1 MKSRLAIFDFDNT
14 LIDFQSADRFVDF
27 VYKRNKTLRGRFI
40 TILHPVLR
48 KLKLLTGS
56 RNKKWILKKL
66 FGVHIDILETL
77 SKEYYDLEIKSNFNN
92 QVVEKLIEHKKKDN
106 FIILISGS
114 YDIYLKHFCDELKI
128 DCLISTKILIDKKI
142 CQGKIDGID
151 CMGLNKLIMLN
162 DFLEKNN
169 FDMSNSS
176 FYTDHH
182 SDIYI
187 YPLIKNFI
195 LIDYGQNN
203 DWAKNINHKK
213 IKIL

>member
-1 MKSRLAIFDFDNT
+1 MKRRLAIFDFDNT
-14 LIDFQSADRFVDF
+14 LINFQSADRFVDF

-48 KLKLLTGS
+48 KLKLLPGS

-66 FGVHIDILETL
+66 FGIHIDTL
-77 SKEYYDLEIKSNFNN
+77 KTQSKNFYNLQIRPNFNR
-92 QVVEKLIEHKKKDN
+92 QVLDKLIDHKKKGD

-114 YDIYLKHFCDELKI
+114 YDVYLKHFCNEFKI
-128 DCLISTKILIDKKI
+128 DYLISTKILIDKKI
-142 CQGKIDGID
+142 CQGKIDGND
-151 CMGLNKLIMLN
+151 CMGINKLLMLN
-162 DFLEKNN
+162 HFLDKNKY
-169 FDMSNSS
+169 DLSNSS

-195 LIDYGQNN
+195 LIDYGQDNAWANN
-203 DWAKNINHKK
+203 LKHKK
-213 IKIL
+213 IKIS

>member
-1 MKSRLAIFDFDNT
+1 MKSEIAIFDFDNT
-14 LIDFQSADRFVDF
+14 LINFQSADRFVDF
-27 VYKRNKTLRGRFI
+27 VYKSDKTLWGRFI
-40 TILHPVLR
+40 TILHPILI
-48 KLKLLTGS
+48 KLKLLPGS

-66 FGVHIDILETL
+66 FGIHIDTL
-77 SKEYYDLEIKSNFNN
+77 KAQSKNFYNQEIRPNFNK
-92 QVVEKLIEHKKKDN
+92 QVLDKLIEHKKKDDYL
-106 FIILISGS
+106 ILLSGS
-114 YDIYLKHFCDELKI
+114 YSSYLKHFCHEFKI

-151 CMGLNKLIMLN
+151 CMGINKLIMLN
-162 DFLEKNN
+162 DFLDKNK

-187 YPLIKNFI
+187 YPLIKNFY

-203 DWAKNINHKK
+203 DWAKNVTYKK
-213 IKIL
+213 IKIS